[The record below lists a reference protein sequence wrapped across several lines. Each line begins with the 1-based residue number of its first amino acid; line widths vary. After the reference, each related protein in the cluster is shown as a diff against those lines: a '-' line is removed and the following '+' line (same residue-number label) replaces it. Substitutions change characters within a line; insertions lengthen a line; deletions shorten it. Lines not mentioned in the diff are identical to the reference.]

1 MSTFILVKITWWG
14 SFIQQVQ
21 SNTSSIQSTGRA
33 GDRLG
38 PWRMVG
44 RLEGSGTRWA
54 GALPA
59 RADRRRA
66 PKHIHFQAAN
76 LSASKKKLFFKA
88 CSHLPEENMSF
99 KKKTETKKQN
109 KTTLTLT
116 DRSVFWRKA
125 LCFYLIRATA
135 LSGKTAL
142 SSTCFINSQL
152 FILLLPGKMTNIF
165 PFTHCSPFHSSDKYR
180 TYFI

>member
-1 MSTFILVKITWWG
+1 MVKITWWG

-76 LSASKKKLFFKA
+76 LSASKKNYSSRLVPICQKRT
-88 CSHLPEENMSF
+88 CHLR
-99 KKKTETKKQN
+99 KKQKPKN
-109 KTTLTLT
+109 KTKQTTLMLT